1 MAKFIKSKFR
11 VLWSTIFTFFAG
23 IFSMEALAQ
32 DANDN
37 NEEDTNEE
45 AKKDEALESGAIAA
59 AVAAAASTQVESP
72 SITVIVSP
80 PNKEP
85 ELEASA
91 KASLAESL
99 IAGVRD
105 SIGPVNPKIIPIL
118 ISANELVVKV
128 ETSINAAINSFFIIF
143 LYIVNNL

>member
-1 MAKFIKSKFR
+1 M
-11 VLWSTIFTFFAG
+11 
-23 IFSMEALAQ
+23 
-32 DANDN
+32 
-37 NEEDTNEE
+37 
-45 AKKDEALESGAIAA
+45 KKLFIAA
-59 AVAAAASTQVESP
+59 FMFVSIFGTKVMADIKMGIILGFTGPIESLTPAMAASA
-72 SITVIVSP
+72 
-80 PNKEP
+80 
-85 ELEASA
+85 ELAFKEASA

-143 LYIVNNL
+143 LIYC